1 MRARYWVLCS
11 VLIVLPACGGG
22 ASYNHRDDVEPTL
35 DEDIQLTQEQVAA
48 EERLSELL
56 ARPEPDCGAACE
68 LGASICDLSARI
80 CAISERR
87 PTDRETAG
95 RCEDATGRCEGA
107 RARIAE
113 RCTCEP

>member
-1 MRARYWVLCS
+1 MSLGYRLLCL

-22 ASYNHRDDVEPTL
+22 ASYYREDDVEPTI
-35 DEDIQLTQEQVAA
+35 DEDIQLTREQVAA

-68 LGASICDLSARI
+68 IGASICDLSTRI
-80 CAISERR
+80 CAIAERHPR
-87 PTDRETAG
+87 DRETAG
-95 RCEDATGRCEGA
+95 RCEDANERCEGA

-113 RCTCEP
+113 RCTCE